1 MDKTVKIGLTT
12 KEALKRLHKDI
23 SSILLEHEESQRKRR
38 KSVFQDGSWINES
51 LDPNSQYTTLCWT
64 SAVILL
70 INGLVFILAYFLCDS
85 PRYSFLPLQGLTI
98 IILLAINFFLVAW
111 DNKLRHIEIPQR
123 IRYIL
128 SQLEVA
134 SEKVQWSSNNYPHLC
149 SPYSPCITLQW
160 TYRDGHL
167 VNLPWALL
175 VAGDV
180 VLMRP
185 GQQAPG
191 TCVSLEDK
199 EGTVLQAG
207 EVYSPPLH
215 EQVRE
220 VFSVPKART
229 PLPNA
234 CHALQETPYLN
245 NLRTAL
251 NGALSRPASCQN
263 RGLHLLMVTCIEQAA
278 VPTILVSVIFICILR
293 HLYLSQWVG
302 AGHWTEMFLLLPA
315 SVSLPLLPIVFPT
328 FWLFFN
334 SLGMARIQALFQ
346 STNQSRPVPL
356 DPFDETDLSEPTHPA
371 IEISWREV
379 NNCLLDVISGKGK
392 VLCRTANLLHV
403 LGSVTAL
410 CCVDKKGILSWPNP
424 TAEKVFFLRSSKPTS
439 RSSSVISMNAC
450 YNAPPT
456 AGGDVGQHYK
466 GAGEEADVDMTDG
479 PKPTFRSHDSGA
491 SQTVAEVLDLTH
503 DHGSPFRL
511 QFDDQTWRR
520 HLSSLKPLGL
530 AILLNTC
537 NMDTQEHYARFC
549 SHVTCEAMYNE
560 DLVPVTNRRMLDL
573 WGEMA
578 MFPGANKCLCELAKQ
593 IGFSDQA
600 QDIFILEEQ
609 LSTFRHVQPEMVR
622 RDIKFARSL
631 SITKLKFPFPHMVG
645 TVVREL
651 SSGAL
656 QLMSQGTA
664 DIILD
669 SCLEFWDGQ
678 DLCPL
683 SPADRKKVQDF
694 YQRTSLTAYCS
705 AFAYRPLSRSVSSH
719 LSNVYLELPAD
730 SKHLYMPYR
739 SPTPMHWDSHRSGHS
754 SNGHPLHGLLAQ
766 FHSTD
771 SLLGIDGQEE
781 KVCDIE
787 GCFDLQCNQIFIGM
801 VTMQYQAQIDMV
813 QLIEQLERACIRFVH
828 FSKENELRSRVFSE
842 KMGLESGWN
851 CHISLLSERT
861 RSESGNSS
869 SWPRSTTPQTAN
881 VRLSRLSLP
890 KYPTQQQ
897 LQQHP
902 RERGGRAEDGNSMH
916 LHGARSL
923 GYTRAM
929 SFSAPSA
936 INMEFSQVKFEEDE
950 GTFQGDDDSPL
961 TKGLGNPRSPGMRR
975 GGNGP
980 PMTSQDSV
988 LVQSVDLTSQQEA
1001 WRSLSCLTDSTEQ
1014 SAPVNF
1020 DMSNR
1025 AKLPRGIEKI
1035 RPHLEQIDNV
1045 PLLVSLFTDC
1055 TPSATREM
1063 LHIMQEYGEV
1073 VCVMGSLANAH
1084 NMPIFMQADASLG
1097 VEPLYPQVC
1106 QKVPVYVPTSPD
1118 CGPSPVE
1125 LSQTLSS
1132 IVCSLSFVRDA
1143 PISIFHLIMESRH
1156 YMQCVWNVVQFW
1168 MSCVVSLSLV
1178 QFLGVLLMLPPVF
1191 STGQVLWLICVI
1203 IPILA
1208 MSLIGTPTDPKVMH
1222 RATGKGQSH
1231 VTMEVA
1237 LLVLWCYGAKF
1248 LPSVFIV
1255 ILLSGITLSHLCAKV
1270 ASAMARVGVNTT
1282 CSMVY
1287 PLLSPSEDRG
1297 SLRPN
1302 WDEWGGWGYDHGNG
1316 ICLAQL
1322 LATFFLVIY
1331 FVTISIGFVHRHYPI
1346 WKKNPLTNKLWAS
1359 VSLIIICLQILFT
1372 GVSISIMETELDEE
1386 NTNTAN
1392 ESLNLLLGDIP
1403 WHIHFIGFLAPV
1415 LIFPVTELIK
1425 WIENKANVRYQKKAR
1440 LEFGTK
1446 LGMNSPF

>member
-1 MDKTVKIGLTT
+1 MDKAVSIGLTT
-12 KEALKRLHKDI
+12 KEALKRLHSDI
-23 SSILLEHEESQRKRR
+23 SSVLLLHEVSQHKRR
-38 KSVFQDGSWINES
+38 KSIFQDGSWINES

-85 PRYSFLPLQGLTI
+85 PRYNFLPLQGLI
-98 IILLAINFFLVAW
+98 VIVLLIINFCLVAW

-160 TYRDGHL
+160 TYRDGRL

-191 TCVSLEDK
+191 KCVSLEDK
-199 EGTVLQAG
+199 EGSVLHAG

-234 CHALQETPYLN
+234 CHALQETPYLK
-245 NLRTAL
+245 NLHTAL
-251 NGALSRPASCQN
+251 NGALSRPASCQK

-278 VPTILVSVIFICILR
+278 VPTLLVSVIFICVLR
-293 HLYLSQWVG
+293 HLYLAQWVG

-328 FWLFFN
+328 FWLFLN
-334 SLGMARIQALFQ
+334 ALGMARIQALFQ
-346 STNQSRPVPL
+346 STNQCCPVPL

-379 NNCLLDVISGKGK
+379 HSCLMDVIGGKGK
-392 VLCRTANLLHV
+392 VLSRTANLLHV

-424 TAEKVFFLRSSKPTS
+424 TAEKVFFLRSAKPNS
-439 RSSSVISMNAC
+439 RSSSVLSMNAC
-450 YNAPPT
+450 YSAPPA

-466 GAGEEADVDMTDG
+466 VGGEEEEADVNDG
-479 PKPTFRSHDSGA
+479 PKPNFQHPDSSA

-511 QFDDQTWRR
+511 QFDDQSWRR

-739 SPTPMHWDSHRSGHS
+739 SPTPMHWDSSRSGHS
-754 SNGHPLHGLLAQ
+754 SNGHHIHGLLAQ

-771 SLLGIDGQEE
+771 SLLGIDGREE
-781 KVCDIE
+781 KVRDIE

-861 RSESGNSS
+861 S
-869 SWPRSTTPQTAN
+869 
-881 VRLSRLSLP
+881 
-890 KYPTQQQ
+890 
-897 LQQHP
+897 
-902 RERGGRAEDGNSMH
+902 
-916 LHGARSL
+916 SL

-950 GTFQGDDDSPL
+950 GNYQGEEECRL
-961 TKGLGNPRSPGMRR
+961 GKGLGNPRSPGMRR
-975 GGNGP
+975 SGNGP

-1106 QKVPVYVPTSPD
+1106 QKVPVYAPTSPD

-1156 YMQCVWNVVQFW
+1156 YMQCIWNVVQFW
-1168 MSCVVSLSLV
+1168 ISCLVSLSLV

-1191 STGQVLWLICVI
+1191 STGQVLWLICVV
-1203 IPILA
+1203 IPLLA
-1208 MSLIGTPTDPKVMH
+1208 TSLIGTPTDPKVMH

-1231 VTMEVA
+1231 VTLEVA
-1237 LLVLWCYGAKF
+1237 LLVLWYYGAKF
-1248 LPSVFIV
+1248 IPSVFVV

-1270 ASAMARVGVNTT
+1270 VNAMARVGVNTT

-1287 PLLSPSEDRG
+1287 PLLSSNGDKG
-1297 SLRPN
+1297 SLGPH
-1302 WDEWGGWGYDHGNG
+1302 WSEWGGWGYDHGNG

-1346 WKKNPLTNKLWAS
+1346 WKKNPLTNKLWGS
-1359 VSLIIICLQILFT
+1359 VSLIIVCLQFIFT
-1372 GVSISIMETELDEE
+1372 GVSVSIMKSYPDED
-1386 NTNTAN
+1386 NSNASAIN
-1392 ESLNLLLGDIP
+1392 SSFHILPGDIP
-1403 WHIHFIGFLAPV
+1403 WHIYFIGFLAPV
-1415 LIFPVTELIK
+1415 LIYPITELIK
-1425 WIENKANVRYQKKAR
+1425 WVENKANVRFQKKAR